1 MFKHYKMK
9 RPRTKNANFIN
20 MHLVCLEDM
29 ITYTNKTKWKKT
41 RSLQWAQADALHLS
55 KIPPS
60 HPADSSSPP
69 NSFSFSSP
77 LFTI

>member
-9 RPRTKNANFIN
+9 RLRTKNANSIN

-29 ITYTNKTKWKKT
+29 ITYTNKIKWKGIH
-41 RSLQWAQADALHLS
+41 SLQWAQADALHLS
-55 KIPPS
+55 KTPPS
-60 HPADSSSPP
+60 VPADSSFPP